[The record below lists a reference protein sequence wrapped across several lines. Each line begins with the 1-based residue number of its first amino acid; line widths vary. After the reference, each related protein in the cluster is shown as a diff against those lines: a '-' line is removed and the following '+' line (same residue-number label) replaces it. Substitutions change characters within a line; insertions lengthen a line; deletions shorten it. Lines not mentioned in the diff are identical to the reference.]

1 MFKIGSV
8 EELLSQI
15 IQKMNIHL
23 DPRRLNSHEYSN
35 ISVHDIL
42 EADMYGRGLGC
53 VVSCIKAF
61 ELNSNIYF
69 FWFFFYVYC
78 PLK

>member
-15 IQKMNIHL
+15 ILKMKIHL
-23 DPRRLNSHEYSN
+23 DAQSLNSNIYSN
-35 ISVHDIL
+35 LSIHDIL

-53 VVSCIKAF
+53 VVSFISSF
-61 ELNSNIYF
+61 ELNSTNFYF
-69 FWFFFYVYC
+69 CFVLVYSTS
-78 PLK
+78 K